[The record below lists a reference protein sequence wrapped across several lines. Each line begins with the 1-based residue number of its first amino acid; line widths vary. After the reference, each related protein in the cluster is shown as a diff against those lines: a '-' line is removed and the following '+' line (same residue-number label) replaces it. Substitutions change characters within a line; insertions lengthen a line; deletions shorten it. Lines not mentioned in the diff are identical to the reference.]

1 MFEEQRQEYAHYLQ
15 DVMREVREEAGLSQD
30 DLAEK
35 MSCSTQTIHR
45 YESGKS
51 IPPADALLLFAAI
64 TNTPLERFTPDFRE
78 AQNSLEE
85 QTRFSLL
92 SAENKKI
99 VLATMNT
106 LVNSLV
112 STQNTRIFTPKS

>member
-1 MFEEQRQEYAHYLQ
+1 MFEEQRQGYARYLQ
-15 DVMREVREEAGLSQD
+15 DAMREVREEAGLSQD
-30 DLAEK
+30 DIAEK
-35 MSCSTQTIHR
+35 MACSSQTIHR

-51 IPPADALLLFAAI
+51 IPPADALLLFAAL
-64 TNTPLERFTPDFRE
+64 TNTPLERFSPNYRE
-78 AQNSLEE
+78 ALNSLEE

-99 VLATMNT
+99 VIATMNT

-112 STQNTRIFTPKS
+112 DAQNTRKFVPKS

>member
-78 AQNSLEE
+78 AQNSREE
-85 QTRFSLL
+85 QTRVSLL
-92 SAENKKI
+92 AAENKKI

>member
-1 MFEEQRQEYAHYLQ
+1 MFEEQRQGYAHYLQ
-15 DVMREVREEAGLSQD
+15 DAMREVREEAGLSQD
-30 DLAEK
+30 DLAER

-51 IPPADALLLFAAI
+51 MPPADALLLFAAI
-64 TNTPLERFTPDFRE
+64 TNTPLVRFTPDFRE

-92 SAENKKI
+92 TAENKKI

-112 STQNTRIFTPKS
+112 SAQNTRTFTPKS